1 MPCLTEDRGLR
12 ARRSSDR
19 FVFITSLVSLAEAPD
34 GRALQ
39 RPGGEMYFE
48 IQSRTIGGLVES
60 FLTVPGSSLGSESL
74 SVFRVSQALGPTPAS
89 GSSLQALRL
98 VDYHRCCCIVL

>member
-19 FVFITSLVSLAEAPD
+19 FVFITSLVSLAEAPE
-34 GRALQ
+34 GRADAAA
-39 RPGGEMYFE
+39 GGKKYFE
-48 IQSRTIGGLVES
+48 MERRTVAGLVES

-74 SVFRVSQALGPTPAS
+74 SV
-89 GSSLQALRL
+89 
-98 VDYHRCCCIVL
+98 